1 MITGSGQRGTANTA
15 TPTFF
20 MPTHGG
26 QAGERAYEQLR
37 REVQSQMGRPPS
49 GRRIRELWT
58 RRGNLD
64 CVTAVGAPDP
74 VWGGIVTAIFDMGPH
89 QPFVVYRH
97 SDGDPAEVSCEVLG
111 CNAYSV
117 SEFAS

>member
-1 MITGSGQRGTANTA
+1 MFAGSGQSSAA
-15 TPTFF
+15 VPPFF
-20 MPTHGG
+20 IPVGDG
-26 QAGERAYEQLR
+26 LAGERAYQQLR
-37 REVQSQMGRPPS
+37 RQVEVQMGRAPS
-49 GRRIRELWT
+49 HRRIKELWT

-74 VWGGIVTAIFDMGPH
+74 VWGGVVTAIFDMGPH
-89 QPFVVYRH
+89 QPFVVYRQH
-97 SDGDPAEVSCEVLG
+97 DTNPQQQLCDVLG

>member
-1 MITGSGQRGTANTA
+1 MAA
-15 TPTFF
+15 FF
-20 MPTHGG
+20 IPVGDG
-26 QAGERAYEQLR
+26 LAGERAYEQLR
-37 REVQSQMGRPPS
+37 RQVEAQMGRAPN
-49 GRRIRELWT
+49 GRRIMELWT

-89 QPFVVYRH
+89 QPFVVYRQH
-97 SDGDPAEVSCEVLG
+97 DSNPQQQECDVLG